1 VRRLAIKVSIVIVTY
16 NRCVDLQEC
25 LTSLFNLED
34 KPHEVIVVDS
44 NSTDDTKKLRDRF
57 PIRYISI
64 NERNRQHARNI
75 GVSEAEGD
83 VVAFLDDDVVVHRDW
98 LRYISEPYSN
108 NKVGGVGG
116 RVIPYG
122 KSDKF
127 YVKTSRNEVG
137 KVFNSGFVVGN
148 FDIPLSN
155 LREVDSFIGCNMSF
169 RRNTLQEVG
178 GFDENYMGTSYRD
191 DTDVCMRIK
200 RLGYKL
206 LFHPKA
212 LVWHKFKG
220 KQVGSE
226 WLYWYVRNQTYFYFK
241 NIFIQSKTSFPQFL
255 RYIFFPPRDYVL
267 KSGIRIKVEPVS
279 VLNVLKGL
287 RNGYKTWRRFVNA
300 KISFQAERRM

>member
-1 VRRLAIKVSIVIVTY
+1 M
-16 NRCVDLQEC
+16 QEC

-75 GVSEAEGD
+75 GVSEAEGGM
-83 VVAFLDDDVVVHRDW
+83 VAFLDDDVVVHRDW

-127 YVKTSRNEVG
+127 YVKTSRSEVG

-148 FDIPLSN
+148 FDIPLN
-155 LREVDSFIGCNMSF
+155 NPREVDSFIGCNMSF
-169 RRNTLQEVG
+169 RRDVLQEVG
-178 GFDENYMGTSYRD
+178 GFDENYLGTSYRD
-191 DTDVCMRIK
+191 DTDICMCIK

-206 LFHPKA
+206 IYNSKA

-220 KQVGSE
+220 KQVGTE

-241 NIFIQSKTSFPQFL
+241 NFFIQTKITFPYFL
-255 RYIFFPPRDYVL
+255 RYTFLPPRDYVL
-267 KSGIRIKVEPVS
+267 KSNVQIKVEPLS
-279 VLNVLKGL
+279 VVNILKGL
-287 RNGYKTWRRFVNA
+287 RDGYKAWRRFVTT
-300 KISFQAERRM
+300 KTTLKTSRERE